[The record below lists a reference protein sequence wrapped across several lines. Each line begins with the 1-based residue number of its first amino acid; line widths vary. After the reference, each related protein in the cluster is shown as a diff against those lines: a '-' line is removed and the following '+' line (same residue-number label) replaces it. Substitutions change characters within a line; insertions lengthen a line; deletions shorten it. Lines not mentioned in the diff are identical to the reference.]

1 MTTKEALTYEL
12 SAIQSAIEAQQQRM
26 KFLADLRT
34 QPALIHTLEALNN
47 QHPEIIAQIKQV
59 QQWYY
64 LPVTNAMNY
73 LQDILMPL
81 ELNDLLRQ
89 RQQLE
94 SQLKLFETE
103 KEQQSETGTE
113 NPPAAEGRPTD
124 TTDSEQVN
132 PAASTA
138 GIGAHANQ
146 QAEEEME
153 DAVLTTSTAPDR
165 SPAEDLE
172 NDDVNVVSQGDD
184 SREDGD
190 GGNADSSGRN
200 GPDAQEFIPAI
211 IGAAPEPSDYL
222 A

>member
-1 MTTKEALTYEL
+1 MTTKEALTHEL
-12 SAIQSAIEAQQQRM
+12 SAVQSAIEAQQQRM
-26 KFLADLRT
+26 KFFADLRT
-34 QPALIHTLEALNN
+34 QPALFYTLEALNN
-47 QHPEIIAQIKQV
+47 QHPEIIEQIRQV
-59 QQWYY
+59 QQWYH

-73 LQDILMPL
+73 LQDIVMPL

-113 NPPAAEGRPTD
+113 DPPAAEDRPTD
-124 TTDSEQVN
+124 STGSEQVD

-138 GIGAHANQ
+138 GIGAHATQ

-165 SPAEDLE
+165 FLE
-172 NDDVNVVSQGDD
+172 NDAVNAVSQGDD

-190 GGNADSSGRN
+190 GGNADTSGSN

-211 IGAAPEPSDYL
+211 IGAAPQPSDYL